1 MAGILPRAT
10 IPDNSG
16 RQHFYVMGRG
26 NAVTSDKTDG
36 ATAWSRLLAIAHGD
50 VAAPPPEMPS
60 DETVPWRL
68 YAPIACAKPA
78 RAYVVAQL
86 GQSLDGRIAT
96 PTGHSHYVNG
106 PDAIRHLHRLRALVD
121 AAIVGIGTVVADD
134 PRLTVRE
141 VAGPSPARVVID
153 PNGRLPADARILSDD
168 GVPRFVVQGAGRSAR
183 AGVTTIEVPERG
195 GRLDPHDIVAALADR
210 GLRRLLVEGGGRTV
224 SAFLA
229 AGALDRLHLC
239 VAPLVIGSGP
249 IGLMLPPIDRLEHA
263 LRPTI
268 ALHRLG
274 EDVLF
279 DCALR

>member
-1 MAGILPRAT
+1 MDPG
-10 IPDNSG
+10 D
-16 RQHFYVMGRG
+16 
-26 NAVTSDKTDG
+26 AVTSDGQESGT
-36 ATAWSRLLAIAHGD
+36 ATAWSRVVALAHGD
-50 VAAPPPEMPS
+50 AAPAPEAS
-60 DETVPWRL
+60 ADEMVPWLL
-68 YAPIACAKPA
+68 YAPIAGS
-78 RAYVVAQL
+78 RAVVVGQL

-106 PDAIRHLHRLRALVD
+106 PAAIRHLHRLRALVD

-153 PNGRLPADARILSDD
+153 PHGRLPAGARLLADD
-168 GVPRFVVQGAGRSAR
+168 GVPRFVVQATGGPRR
-183 AGVTTIEVPERG
+183 MGITTIEVPEWD
-195 GRLDPHDIVAALADR
+195 GRLDPHAIVAALAEH

-224 SAFLA
+224 STFLA

-239 VAPLVIGSGP
+239 IAPLIIGSGLP
-249 IGLMLPPIDRLEHA
+249 GLALPPIDRLDDA
-263 LRPTI
+263 VRPAVTV
-268 ALHRLG
+268 HRLG

>member
-1 MAGILPRAT
+1 
-10 IPDNSG
+10 
-16 RQHFYVMGRG
+16 
-26 NAVTSDKTDG
+26 
-36 ATAWSRLLAIAHGD
+36 
-50 VAAPPPEMPS
+50 MPS

-78 RAYVVAQL
+78 HAYVLGQL

-96 PTGHSHYVNG
+96 PSGHSHYVNG

-121 AAIVGIGTVVADD
+121 AAIVGIGTVLADD

-141 VAGPSPARVVID
+141 VAGPNPARVVID

-183 AGVTTIEVPERG
+183 AGATTIEVPERG

-239 VAPLVIGSGP
+239 IAPLVIGSGP
-249 IGLMLPPIDRLEHA
+249 IGLTLPPIDRLEQA

-268 ALHRLG
+268 AVHRLG